1 MQQISWPGIAQSL
14 AQGRILFTPLGS
26 LLMPGQGTSLPWGL
40 PANILLSIAV
50 VMCILQRILSH
61 QAAPRISSLWPL
73 RGQCFWLLSFPAKG
87 KKDHAKGS
95 DTFPSPL
102 PDSARAVEVKK
113 HGAQVDDATGKGESV
128 GLQSPSPSQA
138 VISRESAWQE
148 RGPCCLHLLGAE
160 GPAGARPPPL
170 IRHAPGPAY
179 GA

>member
-95 DTFPSPL
+95 DTFPPPL
-102 PDSARAVEVKK
+102 PGSSRAEETK
-113 HGAQVDDATGKGESV
+113 HGVQVDDATSKHES
-128 GLQSPSPSQA
+128 PAQA
-138 VISRESAWQE
+138 VIPRESAWQE